1 MVSGVPGDSVVS
13 VGPGETVVSGV
24 PGESL
29 GLDDS
34 YEKLERIERD
44 IDYQVCIFLELCEPK
59 IETLIFLFLMLLGV

>member
-1 MVSGVPGDSVVS
+1 VVSGVPGDSVVL

-29 GLDDS
+29 GLDEP

-44 IDYQVCIFLELCEPK
+44 IDYQVCF
-59 IETLIFLFLMLLGV
+59 F

>member
-1 MVSGVPGDSVVS
+1 MVSGVS

-44 IDYQVCIFLELCEPK
+44 IDYQVCIFFNFVNPK
-59 IETLIFLFLMLLGV
+59 D